1 MKEDLY
7 HTFLG
12 VRSLEEALGYF
23 LETLLPT
30 NRTHRFLVDWK
41 KIQANV
47 VRYRFELH
55 LLNALIGSA
64 NFENDL
70 RNILCVYPQ
79 VLPILPLLVALR
91 ESRFS
96 LIDEFSAT
104 DLKTVEYDFTP
115 RQLSQNEVEKLV
127 KFCVRTG
134 LKEFFQK
141 ELRQNLQDYLLGVE
155 VGLDTHARKNRGGLA
170 VEILLKPL
178 IRTVNEALPRP
189 FKILE
194 QKPFAVLTEYGIT
207 VTPSLKDRKADWILV
222 RPDDRCVVDI
232 EVNFY
237 TGTGSK
243 PQEIVDSYI
252 TRFRDLGSHGFTFI
266 WITDGEGWKWQQNQ
280 IRKGFM
286 EIDFLF
292 NVSMVRKGLLKE
304 VLCRI

>member
-7 HTFLG
+7 HNFLG
-12 VRSLEEALGYF
+12 VRSLEEALEYF

-47 VRYRFELH
+47 TRYRLELH
-55 LLNALIGSA
+55 LLNALIGSVD
-64 NFENDL
+64 FENDL
-70 RNILCVYPQ
+70 RTILRVYPR

-96 LIDEFSAT
+96 LIDESSEA
-104 DLKTVEYDFTP
+104 DLKTVEYDFTL
-115 RQLSQNEVEKLV
+115 RQISHDEVEKLV
-127 KFCVRTG
+127 QFCVQTG

-155 VGLDTHARKNRGGLA
+155 VGLDTHARKNRSGLA
-170 VEILLKPL
+170 VEMLLKPL
-178 IRTVNEALPRP
+178 IRAINEELSHP
-189 FKILE
+189 FFVLE

-222 RPDDRCVVDI
+222 RPDDRCVVNI

-237 TGTGSK
+237 TGGSK

-266 WITDGEGWKWQQNQ
+266 WITDGEGWKGQKNQ
-280 IRKGFM
+280 IRKGFR

-292 NVSMVRKGLLKE
+292 NVSMVRKGLLRE
-304 VLCRI
+304 VLCKI